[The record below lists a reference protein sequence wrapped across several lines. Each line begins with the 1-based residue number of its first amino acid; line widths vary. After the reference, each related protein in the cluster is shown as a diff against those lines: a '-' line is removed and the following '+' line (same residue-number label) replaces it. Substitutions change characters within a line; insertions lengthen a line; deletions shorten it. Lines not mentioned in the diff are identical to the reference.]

1 MQKTKEE
8 NKMRKNER
16 RNYINSI
23 DYNNNRNA
31 NIGGRNSNSSNK
43 WRVI

>member
-23 DYNNNRNA
+23 DYNYYSNA
-31 NIGGRNSNSSNK
+31 NISSSNN
-43 WRVI
+43 

>member
-1 MQKTKEE
+1 MINESIPKKLKETKEE

-23 DYNNNRNA
+23 DYNLKR
-31 NIGGRNSNSSNK
+31 
-43 WRVI
+43 